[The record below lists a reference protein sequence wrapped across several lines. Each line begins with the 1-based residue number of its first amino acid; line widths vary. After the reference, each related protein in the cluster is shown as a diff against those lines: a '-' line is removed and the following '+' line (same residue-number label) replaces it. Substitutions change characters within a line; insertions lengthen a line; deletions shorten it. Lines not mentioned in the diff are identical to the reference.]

1 MGERCFFCSHT
12 HVTRRFV
19 LSHPILHTLLRAAAA
34 VNSKEMDELTTI
46 LGDSAA
52 LAEVAGSGISKGT
65 LEDTATL
72 EALSELSSRLLCRN
86 RSRQSASKLASAITG
101 GKDADKVAA
110 AANAFLPSY
119 FRHTQASG
127 GEDEGGQTDLW
138 VSKVFLRELPK
149 PPTAGMVLCVRFS
162 LSARLEAGDGDG
174 DPLYDLSL
182 KVMQV
187 AGPEHKYAFS
197 FQMVDVPARESGLWT
212 LDEAQRGKLAELQS
226 HLDLASARWTP
237 VGLLGVLL
245 SAAGCAQLD
254 GNPCF
259 VEALRACKEAHREEL
274 LAKSGSLF

>member
-1 MGERCFFCSHT
+1 MYAIVC
-12 HVTRRFV
+12 
-19 LSHPILHTLLRAAAA
+19 AAAA

-52 LAEVAGSGISKGT
+52 LAEVASSGISKGT

-72 EALSELSSRLLCRN
+72 EVLAELSSRLLCRN
-86 RSRQSASKLASAITG
+86 RCRESASKFASAIAG
-101 GKDADKVAA
+101 SKDADKVLTATS
-110 AANAFLPSY
+110 AFLPSY
-119 FRHTQASG
+119 FRHTQTSG
-127 GEDEGGQTDLW
+127 GEEEGGQTDLW

-149 PPTAGMVLCVRFS
+149 PPTPGTVLCVRFS
-162 LSARLEAGDGDG
+162 LSARVEAGDGDG

-187 AGPEHKYAFS
+187 AGPEHKFAFS
-197 FQMVDVPARESGLWT
+197 FGMADVPASRAAEWT
-212 LDEAQRGKLAELQS
+212 LDEAQRGRLAELQG

-237 VGLLGVLL
+237 IGLLGVLL

-254 GNPCF
+254 ANPCF
-259 VEALRACKEAHREEL
+259 SEALRACKEAHREEL